1 MTSAPPPGPTIHE
14 EGKNM
19 ESYIAP
25 KMEIIVFENEDLIVT
40 SGCGCPDSDTRDI
53 SGMGN
58 G

>member
-1 MTSAPPPGPTIHE
+1 
-14 EGKNM
+14 M

-40 SGCGCPDSDTRDI
+40 SGCGGSSTSTVNTC
-53 SGMGN
+53 GQN

>member
-1 MTSAPPPGPTIHE
+1 
-14 EGKNM
+14 M

-40 SGCGCPDSDTRDI
+40 SYCGCPDNDTRDTC
-53 SGMGN
+53 GLG

>member
-1 MTSAPPPGPTIHE
+1 
-14 EGKNM
+14 M

-40 SGCGCPDSDTRDI
+40 SCDAETGPACGSD
-53 SGMGN
+53 N